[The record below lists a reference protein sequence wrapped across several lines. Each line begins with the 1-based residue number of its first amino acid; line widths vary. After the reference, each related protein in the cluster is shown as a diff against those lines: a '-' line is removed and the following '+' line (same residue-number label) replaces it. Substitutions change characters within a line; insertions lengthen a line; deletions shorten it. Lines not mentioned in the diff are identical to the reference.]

1 MLNKTFQRILS
12 NEFPESKC
20 LLNFQEE
27 NALLNRMPGNKNT
40 IIYIMVLNAILMFI
54 VGLNRNGYVFVIDL
68 NVLSF

>member
-20 LLNFQEE
+20 LLNFPEK

-68 NVLSF
+68 DVFSF